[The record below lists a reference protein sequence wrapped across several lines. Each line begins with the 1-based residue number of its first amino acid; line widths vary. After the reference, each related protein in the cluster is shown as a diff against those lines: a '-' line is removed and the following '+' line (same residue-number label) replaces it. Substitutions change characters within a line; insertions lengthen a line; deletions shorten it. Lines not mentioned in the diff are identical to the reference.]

1 MPEHEHSAYD
11 CPICKDQEWII
22 DPQNPWVATPCPCA
36 KQKQLHRRIQNA
48 LIPEEFEEAH
58 LDNYQ
63 VNSSIQRELFQTAKQ
78 FVENFSKISQ
88 GRQNSMGMVA
98 EVGETQ
104 IKRIPDLKQRAKLI
118 QKYNSYGLG
127 KTHLQIAIA
136 KELLQQGR
144 AVLCISDV
152 VFMHDLAQSKRYN
165 DEGAVFYRLLGGV
178 IEAEVL
184 VWDDIGKSKYTEAKE
199 ELYYRIIN
207 ERYRQRKPILF
218 SSNEDELTLSERVGE
233 AAFSRLYSMAKDY
246 FVKVKG
252 PDYRVEGTRT

>member
-1 MPEHEHSAYD
+1 M
-11 CPICKDQEWII
+11 
-22 DPQNPWVATPCPCA
+22 T
-36 KQKQLHRRIQNA
+36 
-48 LIPEEFEEAH
+48 
-58 LDNYQ
+58 
-63 VNSSIQRELFQTAKQ
+63 KQ

-104 IKRIPDLKQRAKLI
+104 IKRIPDLKQRSALI

-136 KELLQQGR
+136 KEFLQQGH

-152 VFMHDLAQSKRYN
+152 VFMHDLAQSKRYS
-165 DEGAVFYRLLGGV
+165 DEGSAFYRLLNGV

-218 SSNEDELTLSERVGE
+218 SSNEDELTLSERIGE

-252 PDYRVEGTRT
+252 PDYRVEGT